1 MKKLKYFWLTV
12 PFIVFIFGVG
22 ILNLLSKDKI
32 ESLNENR
39 SLQQAPGIEN
49 IINRDYSNI
58 YETYYTDQFIKRD
71 SLLKLYTKLQIK
83 MNKSTVRGY
92 YIIDNE
98 WIMPGKVVKQDD
110 DQIKSIADKV
120 NEFSKKI
127 KKDGREIYYVSTPCK
142 SQALDGL
149 YPKYAGEGFAL
160 ENVSKFGKDL
170 NKNYINF
177 INIDKYFHEKFSD
190 KEKEKMYFKTDH
202 HWNELGAFEGFK
214 YIIKNMNV
222 LNENNKNLIDDSN
235 FEKSEITDKK
245 FLGSYNRNLFSLFSK
260 DENIPYVISKERK
273 KYEYFNNNGEE
284 YVISDENNLISTE
297 KTSDEITYGG
307 AYTNDIPLYKIENK
321 DAPINKKIL
330 IVRDSY
336 QAPTTLLFADLFS
349 SVEILDPRNTID
361 LNVSKV
367 VNESNPD
374 IVVFMFNSE
383 TYGGMVDLIK

>member
-1 MKKLKYFWLTV
+1 MKKIKYFWLTV
-12 PFIVFIFGVG
+12 PFIVFIFGIG
-22 ILNLLSKDKI
+22 ILNLLSKDKA

-49 IINRDYSNI
+49 IINRDYPKI
-58 YETYYTDQFIKRD
+58 YETYYTDQFINRD

-92 YIIDNE
+92 YIIDNK
-98 WIMPGKVVKQDD
+98 WIMPNKVVKQKDE
-110 DQIKSIADKV
+110 QIKHIADKV

-127 KKDGREIYYVSTPCK
+127 KKDSREIYYISTPCK

-149 YPKYAGEGFAL
+149 YPKFSGNGFAL
-160 ENVSKFGKDL
+160 ENVSKFGQNLDG
-170 NKNYINF
+170 NYINF
-177 INIDKYFHEKFSD
+177 INIDKYFHNEFSE

-202 HWNELGAFEGFK
+202 HWNGIGAFEGFK

-222 LNENNKNLIDDSN
+222 LNENNKDLIDDSN
-235 FEKSEITDKK
+235 FEISEITNKK

-260 DENIPYVISKERK
+260 DENIPYVNSKERK
-273 KYEYFNNNGEE
+273 KYEYFNNNGQGYE
-284 YVISDENNLISTE
+284 ISDESKLISTE
-297 KTSDEITYGG
+297 KNFDEITYGG
-307 AYTNDIPLYKIENK
+307 AYTSDIPLYKIENK
-321 DAPINKKIL
+321 DAPINKKVL

-336 QAPTTLLFADLFS
+336 QAPTTLLFADLFN
-349 SVEILDPRNTID
+349 SVEILDPRNNID

-374 IVVFMFNSE
+374 VVVFMFNSE

>member
-71 SLLKLYTKLQIK
+71 SLLNLYTKLQIK

>member
-1 MKKLKYFWLTV
+1 MKKIKYFWLTV
-12 PFIVFIFGVG
+12 PFIVFIFGIG
-22 ILNLLSKDKI
+22 ILNLLSKDKA

-49 IINRDYSNI
+49 IINRDYPKI
-58 YETYYTDQFIKRD
+58 YETYYTDQFINRD

-92 YIIDNE
+92 YIIDNK
-98 WIMPGKVVKQDD
+98 WIMPNKVVKQKDE
-110 DQIKSIADKV
+110 QIKHIADKV

-127 KKDGREIYYVSTPCK
+127 KKDSREIYYISTPCK

-149 YPKYAGEGFAL
+149 YPKFAGNGFAL
-160 ENVSKFGKDL
+160 ENVSKFGQNLDG
-170 NKNYINF
+170 NYINF
-177 INIDKYFHEKFSD
+177 INIDKYFHNEFSE

-202 HWNELGAFEGFK
+202 HWNGIGAFEGFK

-222 LNENNKNLIDDSN
+222 LNENNKDLIDDSN
-235 FEKSEITDKK
+235 FEISEITNKK

-260 DENIPYVISKERK
+260 DENIPYVNSKERK
-273 KYEYFNNNGEE
+273 KYEYFNNNGQGYE
-284 YVISDENNLISTE
+284 ISDESKLISTE
-297 KTSDEITYGG
+297 KNFDEITYGG
-307 AYTNDIPLYKIENK
+307 AYTSDIPLYKIENK
-321 DAPINKKIL
+321 DAPINKKVL

-336 QAPTTLLFADLFS
+336 QAPTTLLFADLFN
-349 SVEILDPRNTID
+349 SVEILDPRNNID

-374 IVVFMFNSE
+374 VVVFMFNSE

>member
-1 MKKLKYFWLTV
+1 MKKIKYFWLTV
-12 PFIVFIFGVG
+12 PFIVFIFGIG
-22 ILNLLSKDKI
+22 ILNLLSKDKA

-49 IINRDYSNI
+49 IINRDYPKI
-58 YETYYTDQFIKRD
+58 YETYYTDQFINRD

-92 YIIDNE
+92 YIIDNK
-98 WIMPGKVVKQDD
+98 WIMPNKVVKQKDE
-110 DQIKSIADKV
+110 QIKHIADKV

-127 KKDGREIYYVSTPCK
+127 KKDSREIYYISTPCK

-149 YPKYAGEGFAL
+149 YPKFAGKGFAL
-160 ENVSKFGKDL
+160 ENVSKFGQNLDG
-170 NKNYINF
+170 NYINF
-177 INIDKYFHEKFSD
+177 INIDKYFHNEFSE

-202 HWNELGAFEGFK
+202 HWNGIGAFEGFK

-222 LNENNKNLIDDSN
+222 LNENNKDLIDDSN
-235 FEKSEITDKK
+235 FEISQIPNKK

-260 DENIPYVISKERK
+260 DENIPYVNSNGRK
-273 KYEYFNNNGEE
+273 KYEYFNNNGQGYE
-284 YVISDENNLISTE
+284 ISDESKLISTE
-297 KTSDEITYGG
+297 KNFDEITYGG
-307 AYTNDIPLYKIENK
+307 AYTSDIPLYKIENK
-321 DAPINKKIL
+321 DAPINKKVL

-336 QAPTTLLFADLFS
+336 QAPTTLLFADLFN
-349 SVEILDPRNTID
+349 SVEILDPRNNID

-374 IVVFMFNSE
+374 VVVFMFNSE

>member
-1 MKKLKYFWLTV
+1 MKKIKYFWLTV
-12 PFIVFIFGVG
+12 PFIVFIFGIG
-22 ILNLLSKDKI
+22 ILNLLSMDKA

-49 IINRDYSNI
+49 IINRDYPKI
-58 YETYYTDQFIKRD
+58 YETYYTDQFINRD

-92 YIIDNE
+92 YIIDNK
-98 WIMPGKVVKQDD
+98 WIMPNKVVKQKDE
-110 DQIKSIADKV
+110 QIKHIADKV

-127 KKDGREIYYVSTPCK
+127 KKDSREIYYISTPCK

-149 YPKYAGEGFAL
+149 YPKFAGKGFAL
-160 ENVSKFGKDL
+160 ENVSKFGQNLDG
-170 NKNYINF
+170 NYINF
-177 INIDKYFHEKFSD
+177 INIDKYFHNEFSE

-202 HWNELGAFEGFK
+202 HWNGIGAFEGFK

-222 LNENNKNLIDDSN
+222 LNENNKDLIDDSK
-235 FEKSEITDKK
+235 FEISEITNKK

-260 DENIPYVISKERK
+260 DENIPYVNSKGRE
-273 KYEYFNNNGEE
+273 KYEYFNNNGQGYE
-284 YVISDENNLISTE
+284 ISDEGKLISTE
-297 KTSDEITYGG
+297 KNFDEITYGG
-307 AYTNDIPLYKIENK
+307 AYTSDIPLYKIENK
-321 DAPINKKIL
+321 DAPINKKVL

-336 QAPTTLLFADLFS
+336 QAPTTLLFADLFN
-349 SVEILDPRNTID
+349 SVEILDPRNNID

-374 IVVFMFNSE
+374 VVVFMFNSE
-383 TYGGMVDLIK
+383 TYRGMVDLIK

>member
-1 MKKLKYFWLTV
+1 MKKIKYFWLTV

-22 ILNLLSKDKI
+22 ILNLLSKDKT

-49 IINRDYSNI
+49 IINRDYPKI
-58 YETYYTDQFIKRD
+58 YETYYTDQFINRD

-92 YIIDNE
+92 YIIDNK
-98 WIMPGKVVKQDD
+98 WIMPNKVGKQKDE
-110 DQIKSIADKV
+110 QIKHIADKV

-127 KKDGREIYYVSTPCK
+127 KKDSREIYYISTPCK

-149 YPKYAGEGFAL
+149 YPKFAGKGFAL
-160 ENVSKFGKDL
+160 ENVSKFGQNLDE
-170 NKNYINF
+170 NYINF
-177 INIDKYFHEKFSD
+177 INIDKYFHNEFSE

-202 HWNELGAFEGFK
+202 HWNGIGAFEGFK

-222 LNENNKNLIDDSN
+222 LNENNKDLIDDSN
-235 FEKSEITDKK
+235 FEISEIANKK

-260 DENIPYVISKERK
+260 DENIPYVNSNGRK
-273 KYEYFNNNGEE
+273 KYEYFNNNGQGYE
-284 YVISDENNLISTE
+284 ISDESKLISTE
-297 KTSDEITYGG
+297 KNFDEITYGG
-307 AYTNDIPLYKIENK
+307 AYTSDIPLYKIENK
-321 DAPINKKIL
+321 DAPINKKVL

-336 QAPTTLLFADLFS
+336 QAPTTLLFADLFN
-349 SVEILDPRNTID
+349 SVEILDPRNNID

-374 IVVFMFNSE
+374 VVVFMFNSE

>member
-1 MKKLKYFWLTV
+1 MKKIKYFWLTV
-12 PFIVFIFGVG
+12 PFIVFIFGIG
-22 ILNLLSKDKI
+22 ILNLLSKDKA

-49 IINRDYSNI
+49 IINRDYPKI
-58 YETYYTDQFIKRD
+58 YETYYTDQFINRD

-92 YIIDNE
+92 YIIDNK
-98 WIMPGKVVKQDD
+98 WIMPNKVVKQKDE
-110 DQIKSIADKV
+110 QIKHIAEKV

-127 KKDGREIYYVSTPCK
+127 KKDSREIYYISTPCK

-149 YPKYAGEGFAL
+149 YPKFAGKGFAL
-160 ENVSKFGKDL
+160 ENVSKFGQNLDG
-170 NKNYINF
+170 NYINF
-177 INIDKYFHEKFSD
+177 INIDKYFHNEFSE

-202 HWNELGAFEGFK
+202 HWNGIGAFEGFK

-222 LNENNKNLIDDSN
+222 LNENNKDLIDDSK
-235 FEKSEITDKK
+235 FEISEITNKK

-260 DENIPYVISKERK
+260 DENIPYVNSKGRE
-273 KYEYFNNNGEE
+273 KYEYFNNNGQGYE
-284 YVISDENNLISTE
+284 ISDESKLISTE
-297 KTSDEITYGG
+297 KNFDEITYGG
-307 AYTNDIPLYKIENK
+307 AYTSDIPLYKIENK
-321 DAPINKKIL
+321 DAPINKKVL

-336 QAPTTLLFADLFS
+336 QAPTTLLFADLFN
-349 SVEILDPRNTID
+349 SVEILDPRNNID

-374 IVVFMFNSE
+374 VVVFMFNSE

>member
-1 MKKLKYFWLTV
+1 MKKIKYFWLTV
-12 PFIVFIFGVG
+12 PFIVFIFGIG
-22 ILNLLSKDKI
+22 ILNLLSKDKA

-49 IINRDYSNI
+49 IINRDYPKI
-58 YETYYTDQFIKRD
+58 YETYYTDQFINRD

-92 YIIDNE
+92 YIIDNK
-98 WIMPGKVVKQDD
+98 WIMPNKVVKQKDE
-110 DQIKSIADKV
+110 QIKHIADKV

-127 KKDGREIYYVSTPCK
+127 KKDSREIYYISTPCK

-149 YPKYAGEGFAL
+149 YPKFSGNGFAL
-160 ENVSKFGKDL
+160 ENVSKFGQNLDG
-170 NKNYINF
+170 NYINF
-177 INIDKYFHEKFSD
+177 INIDKYFHNEFSE

-202 HWNELGAFEGFK
+202 HWNGIGAFEGFK

-222 LNENNKNLIDDSN
+222 LNENNKDLIDDSN
-235 FEKSEITDKK
+235 FKISEITNKK

-260 DENIPYVISKERK
+260 DENIPYVNSKERK
-273 KYEYFNNNGEE
+273 KYEYFNNNGQGYE
-284 YVISDENNLISTE
+284 ISDESKLISTE
-297 KTSDEITYGG
+297 KNFDEITYGG
-307 AYTNDIPLYKIENK
+307 AYTSDIPLYKIENK
-321 DAPINKKIL
+321 DAPINKKVL

-336 QAPTTLLFADLFS
+336 QAPTTLLFADLFN
-349 SVEILDPRNTID
+349 SVEILDPRNNID

-374 IVVFMFNSE
+374 VVVFMFNSE

>member
-1 MKKLKYFWLTV
+1 MKKIKYFWLTV

-22 ILNLLSKDKI
+22 ILNLLSKDKA

-49 IINRDYSNI
+49 IINRDYPKI
-58 YETYYTDQFIKRD
+58 YETYYTDQFINRD

-92 YIIDNE
+92 YIIDNK
-98 WIMPGKVVKQDD
+98 WIMPNKVGKQKDE
-110 DQIKSIADKV
+110 QIKHIADKV

-127 KKDGREIYYVSTPCK
+127 KKDSREIYYISTPCK

-149 YPKYAGEGFAL
+149 YPKFAGKGFAL
-160 ENVSKFGKDL
+160 ENVSKFGQNLDE
-170 NKNYINF
+170 NYINF
-177 INIDKYFHEKFSD
+177 INIDKYFHNEFSE

-202 HWNELGAFEGFK
+202 HWNGIGAFEGFK

-222 LNENNKNLIDDSN
+222 LNENNKDLIDDSN
-235 FEKSEITDKK
+235 FEISEIANKK

-260 DENIPYVISKERK
+260 DENIPYVNSKGRK
-273 KYEYFNNNGEE
+273 KYEYFNNNGQGYE
-284 YVISDENNLISTE
+284 ISDESKLISTE
-297 KTSDEITYGG
+297 KNFDEITYGG
-307 AYTNDIPLYKIENK
+307 AYTSDIPLYKIENK
-321 DAPINKKIL
+321 DAPINKKVL

-336 QAPTTLLFADLFS
+336 QAPTTLLFADLFN
-349 SVEILDPRNTID
+349 SVEILDPRNNID

-374 IVVFMFNSE
+374 VVVFMFNSE